1 MEGTEHG
8 RENQRVL
15 FSIGQDFSAADG
27 FLAYYDRP
35 ADRVYLSDD
44 EGTGW
49 IGGFAPGSAQT
60 IENSRAILHLVDMS
74 AMGEGNLLTAT
85 WSITFK
91 SPVVGEKHIYLD
103 VVDAEDVSSG
113 WQQMGDWT
121 VFSPIPVVPRW
132 NLISIPASP
141 ESTAVDDV
149 FSTIDG
155 QYDQVCAYDAVMETW
170 NTYQVGGPPEGN
182 TLANIDETM
191 GFWIRATASAELTLG
206 NCSSSTASIELYVGW
221 NLIGYPSGTTRPIS
235 EALAGIAGK
244 YDMVCA
250 YDATDAADPWKR
262 YDTGVTSVFN
272 DLAEMGPGRGYW
284 VHALESCLW
293 SPGAAPEHS
302 KAVRSYSTPQDS
314 PDSGVDLAPP
324 PLPLRLGGE

>member
-1 MEGTEHG
+1 
-8 RENQRVL
+8 
-15 FSIGQDFSAADG
+15 
-27 FLAYYDRP
+27 
-35 ADRVYLSDD
+35 
-44 EGTGW
+44 
-49 IGGFAPGSAQT
+49 
-60 IENSRAILHLVDMS
+60 
-74 AMGEGNLLTAT
+74 
-85 WSITFK
+85 
-91 SPVVGEKHIYLD
+91 
-103 VVDAEDVSSG
+103 
-113 WQQMGDWT
+113 
-121 VFSPIPVVPRW
+121 
-132 NLISIPASP
+132 
-141 ESTAVDDV
+141 
-149 FSTIDG
+149 
-155 QYDQVCAYDAVMETW
+155 
-170 NTYQVGGPPEGN
+170 
-182 TLANIDETM
+182 M

-221 NLIGYPSGTTRPIS
+221 NLIGYPSGATRPIS